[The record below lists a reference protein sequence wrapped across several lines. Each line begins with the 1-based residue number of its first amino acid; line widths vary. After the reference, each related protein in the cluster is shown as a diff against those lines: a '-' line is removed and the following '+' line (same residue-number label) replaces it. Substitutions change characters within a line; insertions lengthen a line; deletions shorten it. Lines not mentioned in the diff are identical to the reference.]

1 MRERRPA
8 RWTAGDR
15 TLVILIS
22 AGLLL
27 TIALGVWKDRG
38 GALPAQSICVSV
50 VVFGTECPGCGLT
63 RGFIELGRGE
73 LAAARALNPLA
84 PALLAGAFALLLLRI
99 AKLFTD
105 RPIRW
110 HRADLVV
117 AIVILIAMIARSIQF
132 YLFS

>member
-1 MRERRPA
+1 MSEGRPG
-8 RWTAGDR
+8 RWNAADR

-22 AGLLL
+22 AGLVL
-27 TIALGVWKDRG
+27 TIALGIWKDRR

-63 RGFIELGRGE
+63 RGFIEMGRGN
-73 LAAARALNPLA
+73 LSAARALNPLA
-84 PALLAGAFALLLLRI
+84 PVLLTGAFALLLLRI

-117 AIVILIAMIARSIQF
+117 AIVMLMAMIARSIQF